1 MTDLELRRNIMAA
14 LEFEPSIDAS
24 HIGVAVENGVVT
36 LSGHVRNYAEKLA
49 AERVVQ
55 AVKGVRGVAQEIE
68 VRYSGEKQTSDDEI
82 AKRALSIIAWDAT
95 VPDDKVKVVVSS
107 GFVTLSGEV
116 EWNYQ
121 KTAAE
126 TAVRKLSGVRGVS
139 NMITVRPSAS
149 TFDIKR
155 RVEDALKR
163 NAEIEASGIRVDVS
177 GGRVTLEGRVH
188 SWHERNVAERAA
200 WAASGVSMVE
210 DRIAIS

>member
-36 LSGHVRNYAEKLA
+36 LSDHVRNYAEKLA